1 MSPAYAV
8 PVRVRHDTGTAGKLP
23 CPCHMEEIRGPVK
36 EFQQEAFYFFLFL
49 LEIMIHFLL
58 LLLII
63 SCIEKQGEL
72 MAYSH
77 ARDFMF
83 CDLCGTVLS
92 MRTTKYV
99 QCPLCKF
106 KRSMKGERFYI
117 IISLVDGIV
126 RFL

>member
-8 PVRVRHDTGTAGKLP
+8 PVRVRHDTSTAGTLP
-23 CPCHMEEIRGPVK
+23 CPCHMEEIRGSCKRIPTRS
-36 EFQQEAFYFFLFL
+36 FIFLFL
-49 LEIMIHFLL
+49 VEIMIPFIFFL
-58 LLLII
+58 IVI

-92 MRTTKYV
+92 IRTTKYV

-117 IISLVDGIV
+117 IIS
-126 RFL
+126 F

>member
-1 MSPAYAV
+1 
-8 PVRVRHDTGTAGKLP
+8 
-23 CPCHMEEIRGPVK
+23 
-36 EFQQEAFYFFLFL
+36 
-49 LEIMIHFLL
+49 MIHFFF

-117 IISLVDGIV
+117 IISLVDGMYLISQIFMILFSINHLKSSGKEFCIFV
-126 RFL
+126 NKYLL